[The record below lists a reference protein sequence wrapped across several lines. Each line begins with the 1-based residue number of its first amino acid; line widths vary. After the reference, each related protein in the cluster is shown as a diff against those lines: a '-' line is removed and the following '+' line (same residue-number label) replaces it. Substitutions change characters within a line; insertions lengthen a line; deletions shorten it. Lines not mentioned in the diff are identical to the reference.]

1 MTKILWF
8 ARHNMTEEQ
17 ENALKKKFPEGI
29 EINQVNKTIATAKEI
44 ETEINENDVIAIV
57 APIGLQAEFLRLA
70 GDKPVITALAER
82 ILIIQKNGEEDK
94 TEFKFVKWEKIN
106 KIVVEKED
114 FAE

>member
-8 ARHNMTEEQ
+8 ARHNMTEDQ
-17 ENALKKKFPEGI
+17 KGALEKKFPEGI
-29 EINQVNKTIATAKEI
+29 EINQVNKTIATAREL
-44 ETEINENDVIAIV
+44 ENEINENDVIAIV

-82 ILIIQKNGEEDK
+82 VLVKQEGEEDK
-94 TEFKFVKWEKIN
+94 TEFKFVKWEKLNRI
-106 KIVVEKED
+106 IVEKED